1 MQIDKKIIFY
11 IFLSLTIF
19 LGFALNENSSGG
31 AKLDNEYLLPFI
43 DNFSG
48 SFLNGIDIF
57 AKDKGALIHSPVFY
71 FLIGNF
77 LKFGDNL
84 IIIKIIFILISCTL
98 PYLFYLVLKEKYQNN
113 LTYLFY
119 FSLIIFFSPYFRS
132 SAIWLLG
139 DNLSLIFLVL
149 SIYFINKKKEKNQ
162 NFSNFLISLIF
173 LSLCCYIR
181 YYYCIFS
188 IYYFWVFYK
197 NLNFKKFSL
206 LIFISFLLSLP
217 AFVYLTYIINNYAF
231 LEKLTNYSSY
241 NFYSNILIILSII
254 LFYLLPFLVAAR
266 SQFKIYL
273 QNNLNLIIISFIFFS
288 LVLFLDYYFEN
299 KILRFS
305 ELGGGVFIKIA
316 QITNIDLPVFLSLV
330 SVIAFLSLD
339 FFFKEKRFENYFLLF
354 ILILSFPIL
363 TIYQKYFDPLFFF
376 FFFGLIKSNQIT
388 QFFNDNGQSLKM
400 FYTYFLSFYFFSLI
414 YYL

>member
-1 MQIDKKIIFY
+1 MQINKKFTLY

-31 AKLDNEYLLPFI
+31 AKLDNEYLFPFI

-84 IIIKIIFILISCTL
+84 TIIKITFILISCTL

-139 DNLSLIFLVL
+139 DNLSLIFFVL

-197 NLNFKKFSL
+197 NLNIKKFCF
-206 LIFISFLLSLP
+206 LILIAFLLSSP
-217 AFVYLTYIINNYAF
+217 AFIYLSYIINNYAF
-231 LEKLTNYSSY
+231 LERFTNYSSY
-241 NFYSNILIILSII
+241 NFYSNSLIILSII
-254 LFYLLPFLVAAR
+254 LFYLLPFLVVVR
-266 SQFKIYL
+266 NQFKIYL
-273 QNNLNLIIISFIFFS
+273 KNNLNLIIISFLFFS
-288 LVLFLDYYFEN
+288 SVLFLDYFFKN
-299 KILRFS
+299 KILGFS

-316 QITNIDLPVFLSLV
+316 QTANIDLPVFLSLV
-330 SVIAFLSLD
+330 SFIAFLSLD
-339 FFFKEKRFENYFLLF
+339 FFFREKRFENYFLLF

-363 TIYQKYFDPLFFF
+363 NIYQKYFDPLFFF

-388 QFFNDNGQSLKM
+388 QFLNDNSKSLKIL
-400 FYTYFLSFYFFSLI
+400 YTYFLSFYLFSLI